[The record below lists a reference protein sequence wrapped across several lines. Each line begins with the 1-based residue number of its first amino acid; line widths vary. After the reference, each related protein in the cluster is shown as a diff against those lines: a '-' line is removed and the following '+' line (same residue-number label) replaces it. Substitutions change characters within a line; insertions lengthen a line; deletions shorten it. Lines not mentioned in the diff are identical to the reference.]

1 MFNNRI
7 CIFFYRRPVEQ
18 WLTIS
23 IVDLAAHTV
32 DKLFFSLYHHILPA
46 SLTQKLDGT
55 PVRFGNRRLAPSLPK
70 YAR

>member
-1 MFNNRI
+1 MFKSRI
-7 CIFFYRRPVEQ
+7 CFFFRSRLVER

-32 DKLFFSLYHHILPA
+32 DKLLFSLYHNILPA